1 MMVTVI
7 GNATVS
13 ICEDTAK
20 CGVSNIVLA
29 DIDEVVAFIDKN
41 NYVVDIICG
50 APKATTRLSYFTAG
64 KIVDKQVYD
73 TLLGEY
79 S

>member
-1 MMVTVI
+1 MMIISI
-7 GNATVS
+7 GNATIN

-50 APKATTRLSYFTAG
+50 APKATNRLSYFTAG
-64 KIVDKQVYD
+64 KIVDKLVYN
-73 TLLGEY
+73 TLIGEY